1 MILTDTYCKPKKYI
15 VEFTTRTNPKVVEN
29 VLEEVKKFIKER
41 TGNMVGNIEIY
52 VSRDEDIELTYN
64 EEQ

>member
-15 VEFTTRTNPKVVEN
+15 VEFTTQTNPKVVEN

-52 VSRDEDIELTYN
+52 VPRDEDIELTYN